1 MAEILFYHLTESK
14 LDDALPPLVEKSLAR
29 GWRAVLQFADEASRD
44 LMDTRLWTWRETSFL
59 PHGIDGSLDDARQP
73 ALLTTT
79 TENGNAANIRFILG
93 GAEPPDADSYERLV
107 VMFDGHDNLQLEHAR
122 GQWKRFAGVAHTLTY
137 WQQNGSGGWE
147 RKA

>member
-29 GWRAVLQFADEASRD
+29 GWRAVLQFADETSRD
-44 LMDTRLWTWRETSFL
+44 LMDTRLWTWREASFL
-59 PHGIDGSLDDARQP
+59 PHGIDGSPDDARQP

-79 TENGNAANIRFILG
+79 AENGNAANIRFILG
-93 GAEPPDADSYERLV
+93 GAEPPEADNYERLV
-107 VMFDGHDNLQLEHAR
+107 VMFDGHDNLQLDHAR
-122 GQWKRFAGVAHTLTY
+122 AQWKRFAGAAHTLTY